1 MFDNDEYDWREA
13 LRVVGLSDE
22 YISKYND
29 VPVLH
34 ITREEDIAPWS
45 PDIDSSNPFVA
56 VQKLLTVEGRLNR
69 TMITSEAF
77 WAGSEESTK
86 FWPNMLLGCLR
97 KTERYIKDFVY
108 PKKNA
113 KDRVM
118 TWLERGLLKHHFPGA
133 PHITV
138 DHSAGYNVVGSFR
151 TTEWT
156 PVMLST
162 EAIPSS
168 KTEERLWAS
177 TLLAILGYAYYVHD
191 LKLEDE
197 RSVFTSRHREDK
209 SIIMDAEKEMQDLA
223 KEALSFLSGKKGI
236 QFIPPRPGYELPGDH
251 FLIPSFPTCSKK
263 EWTGQ
268 HFVLALAES
277 SWILSA
283 GEKEYSKMMVN
294 FRAKCDTQALEGA
307 HPSPRGEAKAKAGGA
322 PPRIPKNA
330 RKDLRKAAREDMAPP
345 EGQPSSSARRST
357 STGSASGTWDEANWE
372 EQPWSRTSDT
382 WSTTRGDQWE
392 PTSGTRWS
400 ESTQWDKSK
409 GKGPHHPKGKGGS
422 KGSKGQYKGSKK

>member
-1 MFDNDEYDWREA
+1 
-13 LRVVGLSDE
+13 
-22 YISKYND
+22 
-29 VPVLH
+29 
-34 ITREEDIAPWS
+34 
-45 PDIDSSNPFVA
+45 
-56 VQKLLTVEGRLNR
+56 
-69 TMITSEAF
+69 
-77 WAGSEESTK
+77 
-86 FWPNMLLGCLR
+86 
-97 KTERYIKDFVY
+97 
-108 PKKNA
+108 
-113 KDRVM
+113 M

-197 RSVFTSRHREDK
+197 RSVFMSRHREDK

-236 QFIPPRPGYELPGDH
+236 QFVPPRPGYELPGDH

-357 STGSASGTWDEANWE
+357 STGSASGTWDEVNLE

>member
-1 MFDNDEYDWREA
+1 
-13 LRVVGLSDE
+13 
-22 YISKYND
+22 
-29 VPVLH
+29 
-34 ITREEDIAPWS
+34 
-45 PDIDSSNPFVA
+45 
-56 VQKLLTVEGRLNR
+56 
-69 TMITSEAF
+69 
-77 WAGSEESTK
+77 
-86 FWPNMLLGCLR
+86 
-97 KTERYIKDFVY
+97 
-108 PKKNA
+108 
-113 KDRVM
+113 
-118 TWLERGLLKHHFPGA
+118 
-133 PHITV
+133 
-138 DHSAGYNVVGSFR
+138 
-151 TTEWT
+151 
-156 PVMLST
+156 
-162 EAIPSS
+162 
-168 KTEERLWAS
+168 
-177 TLLAILGYAYYVHD
+177 
-191 LKLEDE
+191 
-197 RSVFTSRHREDK
+197 
-209 SIIMDAEKEMQDLA
+209 MDAEKEMQDLA

-236 QFIPPRPGYELPGDH
+236 QCNPPRPGYELPGDH

-283 GEKEYSKMMVN
+283 GEKEYSKMMAN

-307 HPSPRGEAKAKAGGA
+307 HPSPRGEAKTKAGGA

-422 KGSKGQYKGSKK
+422 KGSNGQYKGSKK